1 MPKEGDINNPNG
13 KGGFADNPQ
22 NRANGR
28 WSKDTS
34 ISYWY
39 NYIIRLSVE
48 EFESFMPETVAQ
60 QLAYKSI
67 LESQSELGYLKE
79 VTDRTEGKAYQTT
92 DITSGGEKIQSAPTS
107 IQVEIIKS
115 NETTSDS
122 SISE

>member
-1 MPKEGDINNPNG
+1 MPKEGDINNPQG

-48 EFESFMPETVAQ
+48 QFESFEPETVAQ
-60 QLAYKSI
+60 KLAYNSI
-67 LESQSELGYLKE
+67 VESQKELGYLKE
-79 VTDRTEGKAYQTT
+79 VTDRTEGRPYQTT
-92 DITSGGEKIQSAPTS
+92 DITSGGEKINNTPQT
-107 IQVEIIKS
+107 IQIEITKPD
-115 NETTSDS
+115 ED
-122 SISE
+122 

>member
-13 KGGFADNPQ
+13 KGGFGENPQ

-39 NYIIRLSVE
+39 NHIIRLSVND
-48 EFESFMPETVAQ
+48 FNSFKPETIAQ
-60 QLAYKSI
+60 ELAYNSVVEAKN
-67 LESQSELGYLKE
+67 ELSYLKE
-79 VTDRTEGKAYQTT
+79 VTDRTEGRAMQPT
-92 DITSGGEKIQSAPTS
+92 DLTSQGGKINVPTAIT
-107 IQVEIIKS
+107 VEIVK
-115 NETTSDS
+115 NEDTSDT

>member
-1 MPKEGDINNPNG
+1 MPKEGDINNPSG

-39 NYIIRLSVE
+39 NHIIRLSVDD
-48 EFESFMPETVAQ
+48 FNAFKPETVAQ
-60 QLAYKSI
+60 ELAYNSVVEAKN
-67 LESQSELGYLKE
+67 ELSYLKE
-79 VTDRTEGKAYQTT
+79 VTDRTEGRAMQPT
-92 DITSGGEKIQSAPTS
+92 DLTSQGEKINVPTA
-107 IQVEIIKS
+107 ITVEIVN
-115 NETTSDS
+115 NESTSDT

>member
-39 NYIIRLSVE
+39 NHLIRLDLQ
-48 EFESFMPETVAQ
+48 EFELFNPSTMAQ
-60 QLAYKSI
+60 QLAYNAIVEAKA
-67 LESQSELGYLKE
+67 ELGYLKE
-79 VTDRTEGKAYQTT
+79 VTDRTDGK
-92 DITSGGEKIQSAPTS
+92 S
-107 IQVEIIKS
+107 IQPTDV
-115 NETTSDS
+115 TTKGESLNVQPVTF
-122 SISE
+122 ICK